1 MKQFDQM
8 NQANQMNQL
17 KQVNQMNQVKQ
28 ENLVDLAIQ
37 AKLKFH
43 LKNNFIQTRFI
54 FAPLQTDPNLHSV
67 FSG

>member
-1 MKQFDQM
+1 M

-37 AKLKFH
+37 AKL
-43 LKNNFIQTRFI
+43 LKNYFIQIRFI
-54 FAPLQTDPNLHSV
+54 FAPFQTDPNLHSV